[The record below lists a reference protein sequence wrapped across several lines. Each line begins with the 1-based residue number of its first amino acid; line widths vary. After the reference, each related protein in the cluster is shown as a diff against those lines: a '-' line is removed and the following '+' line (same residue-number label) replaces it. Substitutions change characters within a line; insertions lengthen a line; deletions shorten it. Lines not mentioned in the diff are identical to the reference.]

1 MMRYSNELEKSA
13 SHLVFATC
21 GKVTEIT
28 NYCDELFYVGFV
40 DENGKKGIASVR
52 KQGEKLVLINQNLLR
67 DII

>member
-1 MMRYSNELEKSA
+1 MMRYSNDFEKLA

-21 GKVTEIT
+21 GRVTEIT
-28 NYCDELFYVGFV
+28 NFCDELFYVNYI
-40 DENGKKGIASVR
+40 DDNGGKGIASVR